1 MIFQRLQARLRSL
14 VASASSPKP
23 SAAGAAEPWSIAA
36 RKQNRVLAMRLEP
49 RGAGEVVDFLGM
61 LWHAMAYRYGIWY
74 IYTVYI
80 YIYIPTN
87 DTYHIL

>member
-49 RGAGEVVDFLGM
+49 RGAGEVVDFLGCYGM
-61 LWHAMAYRYGIWY
+61 LWPIDMEYDIY
-74 IYTVYI
+74 IYS
-80 YIYIPTN
+80 IYIPTN